1 VMRDAWRRDTFQQ
14 PATDVAR
21 GNENTPHPSRTTR
34 HAPLLLTLLA
44 LCACGFQPVHG
55 TQAHSPAAIQSLAG
69 LEIRAPS
76 GRLGEQLK
84 ADIEDGIN
92 PEYQSGTAQYRL
104 DLTLEQQEIAQ
115 FINPDG
121 TASRGNIRVT
131 STYRL
136 VRLAD
141 NQVISAGT
149 LHRSGSFDSEEQANY
164 ATYISREDARR
175 RAVADL
181 ANDYRLRLIN
191 LSGAPAQRTADAGL
205 AGQERRPA
213 CAY

>member
-1 VMRDAWRRDTFQQ
+1 MRKGWQVAGGRWRGLTFAPASQKLMRGRWRRSTKLPCPA
-14 PATDVAR
+14 PATC
-21 GNENTPHPSRTTR
+21 HL
-34 HAPLLLTLLA
+34 PLLLTLLA

-55 TQAHSPAAIQSLAG
+55 THAHSPAAIQSLAG

-92 PEYQSGTAQYRL
+92 PDYQSGATYYRL

-131 STYRL
+131 STYQL

-141 NQVISAGT
+141 NQVISSGT
-149 LHRSGSFDSEEQANY
+149 LHRSSSFDSDAQVDY

-191 LSGAPAQRTADAGL
+191 LSTRM
-205 AGQERRPA
+205 
-213 CAY
+213 

>member
-1 VMRDAWRRDTFQQ
+1 MRDAWRRDKFQH

-21 GNENTPHPSRTTR
+21 GNENAPHPSRTTR

-55 TQAHSPAAIQSLAG
+55 THAHSPAAIQSLAG

-92 PEYQSGTAQYRL
+92 PDYQSGATYYRL

-131 STYRL
+131 STYQL

-141 NQVISAGT
+141 NQVISSGT
-149 LHRSGSFDSEEQANY
+149 LHRSSSFDSDAQVDY

-181 ANDYRLRLIN
+181 ANDYRLRLMN
-191 LSGAPAQRTADAGL
+191 LSTRM
-205 AGQERRPA
+205 
-213 CAY
+213 